1 MNRGVDNEGG
11 RVVTLDGLREQNRQQ
26 FDDLIGVRQENV
38 DLRTALG
45 SALRRVLEVSKV
57 LGSLTKET
65 LRFSAESERLSAEN
79 GRVSEDNKRLSAR
92 VKVLEEQLV
101 QALQAG
107 KRQAAP
113 FRREKRI
120 PESEQK
126 KSGRGKGH
134 KPAHRPRPDHVDET
148 IQVPMACNC
157 PDCGMGLVDVQ
168 EHEHFVVDIP
178 PVRPKTTRF
187 VTWSGKCPHCKARHQ
202 SKHPDLPSTAVGAA
216 GITLGHNVVAMAALM
231 RAQLGAPL
239 RKIAMFL
246 GMVFGLSVSAAGVLG
261 ALKRLTVAL
270 KPTYQGLMTG
280 LRTCK
285 VLHVD
290 ETGWRLCSKSA
301 WLWVFTNKEVTI
313 YVIRHGRGHKV
324 LLEVLGREF
333 TGWLVTDC
341 LATYDSP
348 LFPNKG
354 KCVAHFF
361 RALSDLEALH
371 MKPKELPC
379 AGPPPVA
386 DRQADGKAVLALV
399 VPAATAPL
407 LPAEVHTNPKEL
419 PSACPAVADKQADGK
434 AVLSLAVPAG
444 AVALAPAEVT
454 ANLEDHTK
462 FPEQAKF
469 ILAMAVNLKR
479 NQPQLSGEIY
489 EGTRSVIHYLLDN
502 LLSEEITE
510 PNNLRLANRMR
521 KHRQAMLAFLDH
533 VEVEPTNNLAER
545 QIRPGVLQRKISAGN
560 RSEGGA
566 EIHSTLLSIFATA
579 MQQGYAF
586 LAVAIKALRNP
597 ANPVLALSTRPP

>member
-1 MNRGVDNEGG
+1 MNRGIDDEGG
-11 RVVTLDGLREQNRQQ
+11 RGSVALDGLSEPDRQQ
-26 FDDLIGVRQENV
+26 IDELLGIRQENV
-38 DLRTALG
+38 DLRAALD
-45 SALRRVLEVSKV
+45 SAQRRVLEVSRI
-57 LGSLTKET
+57 LGRLTKET
-65 LRFSAESERLSAEN
+65 LRCSAGNDRLVAEN
-79 GRVSEDNKRLSAR
+79 RRLKEDNGLLCAR
-92 VKVLEEQLV
+92 VKVLEQQVVE
-101 QALQAG
+101 ALQAS

-113 FRREKRI
+113 FRRKKRV

-134 KPAHRPRPDHVDET
+134 KPAQRPRPEHVDET
-148 IQVPMACNC
+148 VQVPMACNC

-231 RAQLGAPL
+231 RTQLGAPL
-239 RKIAMFL
+239 RKIAIFL
-246 GMVFGLSVSAAGVLG
+246 GMVFGFPVSAAGVFG
-261 ALKRLTVAL
+261 ALRRLTVAL
-270 KPTYQGLMTG
+270 KPTYQGLKTE
-280 LRTCK
+280 LRTCN

-290 ETGWRLCSKSA
+290 ETGWRLCSRSA

-333 TGWLVTDC
+333 SGWLVTDC
-341 LATYDSP
+341 LATYDTP

-354 KCVAHFF
+354 KCIAHFF

-371 MKPKELPC
+371 MKPKELPT
-379 AGPPPVA
+379 ASVA
-386 DRQADGKAVLALV
+386 E
-399 VPAATAPL
+399 
-407 LPAEVHTNPKEL
+407 PAE
-419 PSACPAVADKQADGK
+419 AQA
-434 AVLSLAVPAG
+434 
-444 AVALAPAEVT
+444 ALAQAAPTVAVTLPPAEAT
-454 ANLEDHTK
+454 PKLEDHTK

-469 ILAMAVNLKR
+469 ILAMALSLKR

-489 EGTRSVIHYLLDN
+489 EGTRSVIYYLLDK

-521 KHRQAMLAFLDH
+521 KHRQAMLAFLEH

-545 QIRPGVLQRKISAGN
+545 QIRPAVLQRKISAGN
-560 RSEGGA
+560 RSEEGA

-579 MQQGYAF
+579 MQQGRAF
-586 LAVAIKALRNP
+586 LDLAVQALRNP
-597 ANPVLALSTRPP
+597 AHPVLALSTRPP